1 MNPAQNN
8 YLSELSGAESEF
20 LPEKKTVTDLQ
31 NAEAFY
37 DAVPMPSGWRETVDP
52 EEYLMSRG
60 KLRHER
66 GKAGWQNLMGHLLS
80 WGLLLFIVFGIH
92 FLGIHRWSLTR
103 AILGKPASPVF
114 ADLSADTET
123 IPSDIVP
130 PAFRET
136 IQEIN
141 RSVKEKKWGQAEKL
155 TEHILSRDDVRNEAD
170 FYRNLLCFSVKLLV
184 SAGKYEQAWGRFL
197 DIGQQSETLLPY
209 PVVYAAVRARYEIA
223 TQGSQGSGMQVSDAK
238 KLISVLT
245 GLRADYARE
254 MNTDRRMLLF
264 EADSFLSALGRDKE
278 TFDLGDQANVA
289 MWEQFESLSDRL
301 MKLDNNSRSVLGLQY
316 RKWQKIEN
324 FFWIP
329 LFDEQIVIGRYAYRE
344 AFVRKMKEAILKT
357 FSETTK

>member
-1 MNPAQNN
+1 MNPDQNN

-20 LPEKKTVTDLQ
+20 LPEKKTVTDPQ
-31 NAEAFY
+31 DAENFY
-37 DAVPMPSGWRETVDP
+37 DAIPMPPGWLETVDP
-52 EEYLMSRG
+52 EGYLISRG
-60 KLRHER
+60 KLRQER

-80 WGLLLFIVFGIH
+80 WSLLLFIVFGIH
-92 FLGIHRWSLTR
+92 FLGIHRWSLTL
-103 AILGKPASPVF
+103 AIIGKPESPVF

-130 PAFRET
+130 PAFRES

-141 RSVKEKKWGQAEKL
+141 RFVKEKKWGQAEKL
-155 TEHILSRDDVRNEAD
+155 TGHILSSDTIGNEKD
-170 FYRNLLCFSVKLLV
+170 FYRNLQYLSVKVLV
-184 SAGKYEQAWGRFL
+184 SAGKYDQAWGQFL
-197 DIGQQSETLLPY
+197 DLKEQSQDLLPY

-223 TQGSQGSGMQVSDAK
+223 TQGSQGSGMSVSDAK

-278 TFDLGDQANVA
+278 TFDIGDQANAA
-289 MWEQFESLSDRL
+289 MWEQFESLSERL
-301 MKLDNNSRSVLGLQY
+301 VKLDNNSRSVLGLQY

-329 LFDEQIVIGRYAYRE
+329 LFDEQLVIGRYAYNE
-344 AFVRKMKEAILKT
+344 AFVRKMKKTILKT
-357 FSETTK
+357 FSETAK